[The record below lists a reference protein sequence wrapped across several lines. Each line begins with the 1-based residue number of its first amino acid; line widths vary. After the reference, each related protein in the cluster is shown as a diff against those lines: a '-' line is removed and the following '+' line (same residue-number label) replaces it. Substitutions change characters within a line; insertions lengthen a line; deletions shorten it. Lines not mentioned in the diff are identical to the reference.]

1 MAKEWEKKPE
11 EPTKKP
17 DLVKPGEVGKE
28 GGEIGK
34 RGGAPEVEMPEKKK
48 EKDLGE
54 PA

>member
-1 MAKEWEKKPE
+1 MAKEWEKKPV

-17 DLVKPGEVGKE
+17 DLGKEDVGKE